1 MSEIKKKTLMAI
13 KGLKELGKEP
23 TIWQLTFSA
32 QQGEL
37 NIVKLCVE
45 AGIDVNTLHDN
56 RWLPLNLA
64 CEYGKTD
71 VVNYLLDNGADIN
84 KSDKNSTEAGKGSTP
99 IIKAIA
105 EKRLDIIKLLIE
117 RGADL
122 NKVDDFNHTPIIY
135 AYATKDEN
143 IKGLLLENG
152 AADLDDAQKKKIA
165 SGGKNVL
172 IIAILVIVALIAG
185 VSVIVYNSSS
195 SKSDQRAP
203 SSGNSNCSASE
214 AETFMVRT
222 LENKGWTIENVSLAN
237 VKEANCDYL
246 FKVHVVGFGC
256 RLIEIQKTRS
266 GYECID
272 VQDCR

>member
-1 MSEIKKKTLMAI
+1 MSDIKKKTLMAI
-13 KGLKELGKEP
+13 KVLKELGKEA
-23 TIWQLTFSA
+23 TISQLTFSA

-45 AGIDVNTLHDN
+45 AGIDVNTLN
-56 RWLPLNLA
+56 ENKWLPLNQA
-64 CEYGKTD
+64 CEYGQME

-84 KSDKNSTEAGKGSTP
+84 KIDKNSTDAGKGSTP

-143 IKGLLLENG
+143 IKRLLLENG
-152 AADLDDAQKKKIA
+152 ATDIDDDQKKKIA
-165 SGGKNVL
+165 SGGKNAL

-185 VSVIVYNSSS
+185 VSAIVYNSSS
-195 SKSDQRAP
+195 SKSNQSAP

-222 LENKGWTIENVSLAN
+222 LENKGWTIQNVSLAN

-246 FKVHVVGFGC
+246 FKVYVVGFGC